1 MVVEGERRILN
12 SRSQFHVGRR
22 EQLKI
27 DTGDEEPI
35 VMESIQSPVQKI
47 LFIPVPEER
56 LI

>member
-1 MVVEGERRILN
+1 MEGERRILN